1 MTIMIGTALALLSLL
16 GGIGDDPFAPGA
28 HLPWDEPPASN
39 DFSFSF
45 QIAPVF
51 RWFTGHV
58 QVRENQVEGTRL
70 QLRDDLGLETGAGG
84 NARFT
89 VDAPGFQAMGEVE
102 EIFGWGGRSAEQ
114 PFAWNGTVYT
124 APSQVRV
131 HSSFLTVRAEIAFK
145 LWGDEKGHSW
155 LGPLIGMEYPYYTV
169 SVGTNLQHGSLE
181 DWVHYLPYTV
191 IGAAGRVA
199 LSEHFDLGG
208 RIIAG
213 YQPNLPSIYTEG
225 GRLYVSVRPSVAV
238 DVPLT
243 WHVGASTDLSLT
255 LTYQYWDGADHSNED
270 GNKLAISSPGVMLGV
285 AFRW

>member
-1 MTIMIGTALALLSLL
+1 M
-16 GGIGDDPFAPGA
+16 
-28 HLPWDEPPASN
+28 
-39 DFSFSF
+39 
-45 QIAPVF
+45 
-51 RWFTGHV
+51 
-58 QVRENQVEGTRL
+58 
-70 QLRDDLGLETGAGG
+70 GAGG

-89 VDAPGFQAMGEVE
+89 IDAPGFQALGEVE
-102 EIFGWGGRSAEQ
+102 EIFGWGGRHVDQ
-114 PFAWNGTVYT
+114 PFAWNGTVYS

-131 HSSFLTVRAEIAFK
+131 HASFLTVRAEIAFK

-199 LSEHFDLGG
+199 LSDAFDLGG
-208 RIIAG
+208 RVVAG

-225 GRLYVSVRPSVAV
+225 GRLSVSVRPSVAV
-238 DVPLT
+238 DVPIT
-243 WHVGASTDLSLT
+243 WHVGSSTDLSLT
-255 LTYQYWDGADHSNED
+255 FTYQYWDGADHSNED
-270 GNKLAISSPGVMLGV
+270 GNRLVISSPGIMLGV